1 MTEKQKKGKLVLC
14 VALALCEQ
22 KVSNKKLIPNIKPK
36 TDLKTNDKGKKLL
49 EQ

>member
-1 MTEKQKKGKLVLC
+1 MTEKEKRGKLVLC

-22 KVSNKKLIPNIKPK
+22 KVSNKKLIQNIKPK
-36 TDLKTNDKGKKLL
+36 TGLKTNGKGKKLL